1 MGHPSSEAPTPDTRV
16 TLDDNFVATF
26 PQPNA
31 DDVIVYVNEH
41 WETFASTNGAPE
53 LTAEHVVGRET
64 RRLR

>member
-1 MGHPSSEAPTPDTRV
+1 MNADIKYGHIVYR
-16 TLDDNFVATF
+16 LD
-26 PQPNA
+26 A

-64 RRLR
+64 RRLRR